1 MMTTAKSGKKT
12 IGIWAIVCT
21 LVISVGFMVALIPTQ
36 EAFAEKKKITGTS
49 TGIDLLSR
57 GRIPVP
63 KSPVKGYISAK
74 HQVLDSADSDWN
86 KADYFFVVYAASTR
100 EWNNKGYGV
109 ITHPSGDKTYIE
121 FEEKYGASGS
131 IYKGEVEGFFLKGTG
146 KFKGIKGSWSSN
158 WKRDPERVEEWQVE
172 YEIK

>member
-1 MMTTAKSGKKT
+1 MTSSKNGKMT
-12 IGIWAIVCT
+12 ISIWAIVCV
-21 LVISVGFMVALIPTQ
+21 LAISIGLIMSLIHPQ
-36 EAFAEKKKITGTS
+36 EAYADKKKITGTS
-49 TGIDLLSR
+49 NGIDLLSR
-57 GRIPVP
+57 GKIPVP

-74 HQVLDSADSDWN
+74 NQLLVSADPDWN
-86 KADYFFVVYAASTR
+86 KAEYFFVVYAASTR

-109 ITHPSGDKTYIE
+109 ITHPSGDKTFIE
-121 FEEKYGASGS
+121 FEEKYYASGS
-131 IYKGEVEGFFLKGTG
+131 IYKGEVNGFFLKGTG

>member
-1 MMTTAKSGKKT
+1 MMVIAKSGRKT
-12 IGIWAIVCT
+12 IGIWAIVFT
-21 LVISVGFMVALIPTQ
+21 LVILTCFLMSLTQPQ
-36 EAFAEKKKITGTS
+36 EAYAEKKKITGTS
-49 TGIDLLSR
+49 KGIALLSR

-86 KADYFFVVYAASTR
+86 KADYFFVIYAASTR

-109 ITHPSGDKTYIE
+109 ITHPNGDKAFIE
-121 FEEKYGASGS
+121 FEEKYDGTGS
-131 IYKGEVEGFFLKGTG
+131 VYTGEVKGFFLKGTG
-146 KFKGIKGSWSSN
+146 KFEGIKGSWSSN

>member
-1 MMTTAKSGKKT
+1 
-12 IGIWAIVCT
+12 
-21 LVISVGFMVALIPTQ
+21 MVSLIQTP
-36 EAFAEKKKITGTS
+36 EVYAGKKKITGTS
-49 TGIDLLSR
+49 TGIELLSR
-57 GRIPVP
+57 GRIPIP

-74 HQVLDSADSDWN
+74 HQLLDSADPDWN
-86 KADYFFVVYAASTR
+86 KADYFFIIYAASTR

-109 ITHPSGDKTYIE
+109 ITHPGGDKTFIE

-131 IYKGEVEGFFLKGTG
+131 VYKGEVKGFFLKGTG
-146 KFKGIKGSWSSN
+146 KFKGIKGNWSSN